1 MQIILTNDADHIC
14 RIKSSFFRNYLCIQI
29 KKHTS
34 RTLKIFATIFLTF
47 SIFIQTFSTFIIQAD
62 FFLNR
67 SYIAKNLCVNRDK
80 PMMHCNGK
88 CYLSKKLK
96 DQEKQDQSPV
106 SKTEKFDV
114 QPFFIPQ
121 LFSVKTAVVISKPQ
135 YFIGNENV
143 VSSFPRFI
151 FHPPSA

>member
-1 MQIILTNDADHIC
+1 M
-14 RIKSSFFRNYLCIQI
+14 
-29 KKHTS
+29 
-34 RTLKIFATIFLTF
+34 KIFATIFLTLTVF
-47 SIFIQTFSTFIIQAD
+47 VQTFSTFIIRAD
-62 FFLNR
+62 FFLNQA
-67 SYIAKNLCVNRDK
+67 YIAKNLCINRDK

-106 SKTEKFDV
+106 SKTERFDV
-114 QPFFIPQ
+114 QPFFIPR
-121 LFSVKTAVVISKPQ
+121 LFTFKTPVVNPEPQ
-135 YFIGNENV
+135 YFIKDENT

>member
-1 MQIILTNDADHIC
+1 MQIILTNDRDHID
-14 RIKSSFFRNYLCIQI
+14 RNNSSSFQNYLCTQI
-29 KKHTS
+29 KKNFAH
-34 RTLKIFATIFLTF
+34 LKIFATIFLTF

-106 SKTEKFDV
+106 SKTERFDV
-114 QPFFIPQ
+114 QPFFIPK
-121 LFSVKTAVVISKPQ
+121 LFSVKTAVVISKPR
-135 YFIGNENV
+135 YFIRNENV
-143 VSSFPRFI
+143 VSSFSRFI

>member
-1 MQIILTNDADHIC
+1 MNGF
-14 RIKSSFFRNYLCIQI
+14 SFWELSLHSNN
-29 KKHTS
+29 KNT
-34 RTLKIFATIFLTF
+34 TGNLKIFATIFLTF

-62 FFLNR
+62 FFLNQ

-80 PMMHCNGK
+80 PQMHCEGK
-88 CYLSKKLK
+88 CYLTKKLNE
-96 DQEKQDQSPV
+96 QQNQDQSPL
-106 SKTEKFDV
+106 SKIERFDV

-121 LFSVKTAVVISKPQ
+121 LFSFKNTVVISKPQ
-135 YFIGNENV
+135 FFIKNENT

>member
-1 MQIILTNDADHIC
+1 
-14 RIKSSFFRNYLCIQI
+14 
-29 KKHTS
+29 
-34 RTLKIFATIFLTF
+34 LKILATILLTF

-67 SYIAKNLCVNRDK
+67 TYIAKNLCVNRDK
-80 PMMHCNGK
+80 PTMHCNGK

-96 DQEKQDQSPV
+96 DQEKQDQSPL
-106 SKTEKFDV
+106 SKNERFDA

-121 LFSVKTAVVISKPQ
+121 FFILKTAVVICKPR
-135 YFIGNENV
+135 YFIKNENT
-143 VSSFPRFI
+143 VSSFPQFI